1 MIENKKSRTKIV
13 SFERDADYYFLKYQR
28 QMDRGAYLDA
38 LESLRTAVKK
48 QPENSEYKLALA
60 EFYTEINYFEES
72 NYWVLDAIGSSSG
85 EGERCLFLLGC
96 NFFGMREEQRARECF
111 EKYLNQYPNGLYVPD
126 VRDFL
131 EMMDYDAEEYGVP
144 EEYLERS
151 DEGRD
156 YLDSG
161 QYGKAIEILG
171 QICRKYPDLD
181 YAKNNLALA

>member
-96 NFFGMREEQRARECF
+96 NFWHAR
-111 EKYLNQYPNGLYVPD
+111 GT
-126 VRDFL
+126 
-131 EMMDYDAEEYGVP
+131 AG
-144 EEYLERS
+144 ERM
-151 DEGRD
+151 
-156 YLDSG
+156 L
-161 QYGKAIEILG
+161 
-171 QICRKYPDLD
+171 
-181 YAKNNLALA
+181 